1 MRLRIMYII
10 MGTPIMGVIAL
21 MGITPEEIGMTLM
34 REHSSA
40 ITAPHNAVA
49 GNRTTWLD
57 DFNARR
63 AM

>member
-1 MRLRIMYII
+1 

-21 MGITPEEIGMTLM
+21 MGITPEEIGLTLM